1 MRTFRVE
8 LKGKIIGPP
17 FRYEED
23 AHWWV
28 HHWHPGERYS
38 VITVGGFR
46 QTKVEYLP
54 SGAPAAGKPSG
65 RSILPIRR
73 KRSDEA
79 ISNQF
84 TR

>member
-1 MRTFRVE
+1 
-8 LKGKIIGPP
+8 
-17 FRYEED
+17 
-23 AHWWV
+23 
-28 HHWHPGERYS
+28 